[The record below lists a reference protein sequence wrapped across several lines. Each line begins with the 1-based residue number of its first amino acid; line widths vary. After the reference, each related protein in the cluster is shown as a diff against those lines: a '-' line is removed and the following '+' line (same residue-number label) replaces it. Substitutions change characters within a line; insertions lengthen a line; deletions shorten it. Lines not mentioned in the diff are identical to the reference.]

1 MMKLQCLKDAG
12 SSLSRSLVRGAV
24 IYLGI
29 SFLLRLV
36 LWGLF
41 GGEAGVKVS
50 ALLSILLRGF
60 ANDLVTLL
68 YLIFPLLLF
77 LTFSTERFVNRPFVR
92 RGMATITFMTLFAL
106 LYLSVAEYFF
116 FEEFDARFNL
126 VAVDYL
132 IYPTEVLINIW
143 ESYPIIPIVLILF
156 FVTALLYHFNRRE
169 FACWTSPQ
177 SPFHSRLTF
186 FSVYLL
192 LLFGAIFVFRTDT
205 LAVSSNRVDNELAGN
220 GISSFFQA
228 LRTNELDYGAF
239 YPTLERATSFKV
251 MRAQLSGEGGTF
263 PQLNGI
269 DNLNRHFDGSAA
281 GLGKLNVVVVV
292 EESLGAGFVGAYG
305 DKRGLTPN
313 FDALA
318 KEGLLFTQ
326 AYATGTR
333 TVRGLEAITAS
344 FPPIPSE
351 SIIKRPGSE
360 GIATWGSVMA
370 QHGYH
375 TSFLYGGY
383 GAFDNMNPFYL
394 GNGFAIS
401 DRSDIQDPQFSNIWG
416 VSDSDLFRHAIDYFD
431 EQFQGDR
438 PFFSI
443 IMSTSNHKPYTFPQG
458 VPGVKASGGNRTDG
472 IRYADY
478 ALGEFLQ
485 QARTHAWFD
494 HTIFVVVA
502 DHDARVYG
510 RAQVPVNNYRIP
522 LLVYAPAVVKAQ
534 RVATPTSQIDIA
546 PTILGMLGL
555 EYTAPFYGRD
565 VLHAAASSSQ
575 PILLNHNHNVAL
587 LDGNDLI
594 VLGLHQEKKQYR
606 YDPLT
611 DRQTNVPV
619 DDALLSRAIAYY
631 QTAFDLFRA
640 HGYK

>member
-1 MMKLQCLKDAG
+1 MKLQRVKEI
-12 SSLSRSLVRGAV
+12 LSNPGGFIARLSA

-29 SFLLRLV
+29 SLLLRLV
-36 LWGLF
+36 LWGAF
-41 GGEAGVKVS
+41 GGGAGVKVS
-50 ALLSILLRGF
+50 ALPSILLRGF
-60 ANDLVTLL
+60 ANDLLTLP
-68 YLIFPLLLF
+68 YLLLPLILF
-77 LTFSTERFVNRPFVR
+77 LTFATQRFIKRSFVQW
-92 RGMATITFMTLFAL
+92 GLATFTFLTLFGL

-116 FEEFDARFNL
+116 FEEFDSRFNL

-132 IYPTEVLINIW
+132 IYPTEVLVNIW
-143 ESYPIIPIVLILF
+143 ESYPIIPIVLVLL
-156 FVTALLYHFNRRE
+156 FVTAILYRVNRHE
-169 FACWTSPQ
+169 LAFWNSPLR
-177 SPFHSRLTF
+177 PLRLRITF
-186 FSVYLL
+186 FFVYLL
-192 LLFGAIFVFRTDT
+192 LLSVTVFGFHTDT
-205 LAVSSNRVDNELAGN
+205 LALSANRVNNELATN

-228 LRTNELDYGAF
+228 LRTNELNYGAF
-239 YPTLERATSFKV
+239 YPTLERAMAFKV
-251 MRAQLSGEGGTF
+251 MHAQLTEEGGTF
-263 PQLNGI
+263 PPLNGV
-269 DNLNRHFDGSAA
+269 DNLNRHHDGSAA
-281 GLGKLNVVVVV
+281 GLGRLNVIVVV

-305 DKRGLTPN
+305 DQRGLTPN

-370 QHGYH
+370 QQGYQ

-383 GAFDNMNPFYL
+383 GAFDNMNPFYR
-394 GNGFAIS
+394 GNGFSVS
-401 DRSDIQDPQFSNIWG
+401 DRSDIQNPQFANIWG
-416 VSDSDLFRHAIDYFD
+416 VSDGDLFRHALGYYD
-431 EQFQGDR
+431 EQFQKDL

-458 VPGVKASGGNRTDG
+458 VPGVKASGGNRSDG

-478 ALGEFLQ
+478 ALGEFFR

-494 HTIFVVVA
+494 RTLFVVVA

-522 LLVYAPAVVKAQ
+522 LLVYAPAIVKAQ
-534 RVATPTSQIDIA
+534 RVATATSQIDIA
-546 PTILGMLGL
+546 PTILGMLGF

-565 VLHAAASSSQ
+565 ILHSSTSQSQ

-587 LDGNDLI
+587 LDGNDLL
-594 VLGLHQEKKQYR
+594 VLGLNQDKKQYR

-611 DRQTNVPV
+611 DRQVSVPV
-619 DDALLSRAIAYY
+619 DERILFRSIAYY
-631 QTAFDLFRA
+631 QTAFDLFRS
-640 HGYK
+640 HRYQ

>member
-1 MMKLQCLKDAG
+1 MKLQWVKEVFSCLG
-12 SSLSRSLVRGAV
+12 GFIVRLSA

-29 SFLLRLV
+29 SVLLRLV
-36 LWGLF
+36 LWGVF
-41 GGEAGVKVS
+41 GGGAGVKVS
-50 ALLSILLRGF
+50 ALPSILLRGF
-60 ANDLVTLL
+60 VNDLLTLP
-68 YLIFPLLLF
+68 YLLLPVILF
-77 LTFSTERFVNRPFVR
+77 LTFVTQRFVKRPIVR
-92 RGMATITFMTLFAL
+92 RGLATLTFLTLFGL

-116 FEEFDARFNL
+116 FEEFDSRFNL

-143 ESYPIIPIVLILF
+143 ESYPIIPIVL
-156 FVTALLYHFNRRE
+156 TLLITTSVLYWANRRE
-169 FACWTSPQ
+169 LAFRISPKQ
-177 SPFHSRLTF
+177 SFRSRLTVF
-186 FSVYLL
+186 PFYLL
-192 LLFGAIFVFRTDT
+192 LLFATIFGFHTDT
-205 LAVSSNRVDNELAGN
+205 LALSSNRVNNELAAN

-228 LRTNELDYGAF
+228 LRTNELDYGTF
-239 YPTLERATSFKV
+239 YQTLERSTAFKV
-251 MRAQLSGEGGTF
+251 MRAQLAGEGGTF
-263 PQLNGI
+263 PPVNGE
-269 DNLNRHFDGSAA
+269 DNLSRHHDGSST
-281 GLGKLNVVVVV
+281 GLGRLNVVVVV

-305 DKRGLTPN
+305 DQRDLTPN

-326 AYATGTR
+326 AFATGTR

-370 QHGYH
+370 QQGYH

-383 GAFDNMNPFYL
+383 GAFDNMNPFYR
-394 GNGFAIS
+394 GNGFAVS
-401 DRSDIQDPQFSNIWG
+401 DRSDIKDPQFTNIWG
-416 VSDSDLFRHAIDYFD
+416 VSDGDLFRHALDYFD
-431 EQFQGDR
+431 EQSHAET

-458 VPGVKASGGNRTDG
+458 VPGVKASGGNRSDG

-478 ALGEFLQ
+478 ALGGFLL
-485 QARTHAWFD
+485 QARSHAWFD
-494 HTIFVVVA
+494 RTLFVVVA

-522 LLVYAPAVVKAQ
+522 LLVYAPATVKPQ
-534 RVATPTSQIDIA
+534 RVDTPTSQIDIA

-565 VLHAAASSSQ
+565 VLHASASPSQ

-594 VLGLHQEKKQYR
+594 VLGLNQAKAQYR

-611 DRQTNVPV
+611 DRQVSVPV
-619 DDALLSRAIAYY
+619 NDHMLSKSIAYY
-631 QTAFDLFRA
+631 QTAFDLFRS
-640 HGYK
+640 HRYQ